1 MIRISQRF
9 PKNSVR
15 HWPASE
21 SHPASGDAAALLRPE
36 LVAGPYVL
44 LADMVPVPAR
54 DSRPLSNRDAIGIS
68 A

>member
-1 MIRISQRF
+1 MIRISRWF

-15 HWPASE
+15 QWRATAV
-21 SHPASGDAAALLRPE
+21 HPASADAGSLLRPE

-44 LADMVPVPAR
+44 LADAVPPPA
-54 DSRPLSNRDAIGIS
+54 SNKRPLLNRESIGIS

>member
-1 MIRISQRF
+1 MIRISRRL

-15 HWPASE
+15 QWRASAL
-21 SHPASGDAAALLRPE
+21 HPASADAHSLLRPD

-44 LADMVPVPAR
+44 LADAPALAR
-54 DSRPLSNRDAIGIS
+54 YSRQLSNPETIGIS